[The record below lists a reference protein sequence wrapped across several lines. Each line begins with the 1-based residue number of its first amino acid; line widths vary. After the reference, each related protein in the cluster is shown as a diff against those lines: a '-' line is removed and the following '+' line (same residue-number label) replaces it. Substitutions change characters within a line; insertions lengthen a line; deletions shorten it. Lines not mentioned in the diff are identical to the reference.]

1 MCHGRGHRGDADHH
15 QLWFIHLWL
24 CGELWVS
31 LCRQRCGF
39 VLAVQPFLFAP
50 PCLSASVSASPLE
63 VLFSLVAER
72 GFVWSQASSACPGD
86 LSPRWCSLSLSWC
99 WALLSGSGVLDTRC
113 QPLSLSGLS
122 CWSGRQL
129 SVTAKF
135 KQIASQMKY
144 LLLLYF
150 RFVSAFSNPHFS

>member
-1 MCHGRGHRGDADHH
+1 MWSSAFSFVDRNVA
-15 QLWFIHLWL
+15 
-24 CGELWVS
+24 
-31 LCRQRCGF
+31 F

-50 PCLSASVSASPLE
+50 TCLFASIRASPLQVLVVLRLWPGE
-63 VLFSLVAER
+63 VQHAPRRLLPA
-72 GFVWSQASSACPGD
+72 WGD
-86 LSPRWCSLSLSWC
+86 LSSQQCSSSLFWWLGTFSPAC
-99 WALLSGSGVLDTRC
+99 LLGLLDARC
-113 QPLSLSGLS
+113 QPLSPSGLS

>member
-1 MCHGRGHRGDADHH
+1 M
-15 QLWFIHLWL
+15 
-24 CGELWVS
+24 
-31 LCRQRCGF
+31 
-39 VLAVQPFLFAP
+39 
-50 PCLSASVSASPLE
+50 SVRASPLQ
-63 VLFSLVAER
+63 VLFSLVVLRLWPGEALH
-72 GFVWSQASSACPGD
+72 GLLPAQGD
-86 LSPRWCSLSLSWC
+86 LSSQQCSLSLFWWLGTFFPAC
-99 WALLSGSGVLDTRC
+99 LLGLLDARC
-113 QPLSLSGLS
+113 QPLSPSGLS